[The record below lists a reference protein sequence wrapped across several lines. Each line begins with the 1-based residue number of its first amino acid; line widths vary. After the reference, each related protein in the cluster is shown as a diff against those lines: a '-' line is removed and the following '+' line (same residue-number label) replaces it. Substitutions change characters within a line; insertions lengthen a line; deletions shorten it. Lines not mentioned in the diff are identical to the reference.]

1 MVDRLDGPGRFSTSR
16 ANGGARAQWG
26 TPVNIEFARFTIDGL
41 RELDAAT
48 GGLVGWKPAGYL
60 FMAGTESSEAAL
72 RAGYDVQRAAGLDV
86 EWLSAAEVVEMVPFI
101 RREGLRAGRWRAG
114 DGLIDPGGV
123 ALALWQEGRRL
134 GVEYLFGTS
143 VESVTPSGVATSAGT
158 IDAAQVVNAAGGHAA
173 ALAATAGVELPVQPY
188 RRNLAVTEPVPASVV
203 PPLIPMCVDFDTGF
217 LIRREG
223 AGIMLSYSNPADP
236 PSFATA
242 FDPSFLEDVT
252 ERAGNRFPFLETVG
266 VDERK
271 CWAGL
276 YPETPDHHA
285 IVDFAPGAGRFIQCV
300 GFGGHGIMHSLA
312 AGQAVAELVRDGRCA
327 TFDLRPLRFSR
338 FAEGDVSI
346 ETGVL

>member
-26 TPVNIEFARFTIDGL
+26 TPVNIEFARYTIDAL
-41 RELDAAT
+41 RELDRAS
-48 GGLVGWKPAGYL
+48 GGLVGWKQAGYL
-60 FMAGTESSEAAL
+60 FMAGRESSEAAL
-72 RAGYDVQRAAGLDV
+72 RAGFEVQRAAGLDV
-86 EWLSAAEVVEMVPFI
+86 EWLAPADVLELAPFV
-101 RREGLRAGRWRAG
+101 RGDGLRAGRWRAA

-134 GVEYLFGTS
+134 GVEYRFEVAVEAVRPGS
-143 VESVTPSGVATSAGT
+143 VLTSAGE
-158 IDAAQVVNAAGGHAA
+158 IAAGHVVNAAGGHAA
-173 ALAATAGVELPVQPY
+173 AVAATAGVELPVEPY
-188 RRNLAVTEPVPASVV
+188 RRNLAVTEPVPLSAV
-203 PPLIPMCVDFDTGF
+203 PDLIPMCVDFDTGL

-236 PSFATA
+236 PSFETA
-242 FDPSFLEDVT
+242 FDPAFLEDVAD
-252 ERAGNRFPFLETVG
+252 RAGNRFPFLETVG

-285 IVDFAPGAGRFIQCV
+285 IVDRAPGHDRFLQCV

-312 AGQAVAELVRDGRCA
+312 AGQAVAELVRDGRCT
-327 TFDLRPLRFSR
+327 TFDLRPLRFTR
-338 FAEGDVSI
+338 FAEGDVTV

>member
-1 MVDRLDGPGRFSTSR
+1 MVDRLEGPGRFSTSR

-26 TPVNIEFARFTIDGL
+26 TPVNIEFARYTIAAL
-41 RELDAAT
+41 RELDRAT
-48 GGLVGWKPAGYL
+48 GGLVGWREAGYL
-60 FMAGTESSEAAL
+60 FMAGREPAEAAL
-72 RAGYDVQRAAGLDV
+72 RAGFEVQRSVGLDV
-86 EWLSAAEVVEMVPFI
+86 EWLEPADVLELAPFV
-101 RREGLRAGRWRAG
+101 RAEGLRAGRWRAA

-134 GVEYLFGTS
+134 GVEYLFDTEVAAVAPGT
-143 VESVTPSGVATSAGT
+143 VRLAEGE
-158 IDAAQVVNAAGGHAA
+158 IAARYVVNAAGGYAA
-173 ALAATAGVELPVQPY
+173 RVAATAGVDLPVEPY
-188 RRNLAVTEPVPASVV
+188 RRNLAVTEPVPPAVV
-203 PPLIPMCVDFDTGF
+203 PELIPMCVDFDTGF

-236 PSFATA
+236 PSFETA
-242 FDPSFLEDVT
+242 FDRQFLDDVA
-252 ERAGNRFPFLETVG
+252 ERAGNRFPFLESVG

-285 IVDFAPGAGRFIQCV
+285 IVDTAPGQDRFIQCV

-312 AGQAVAELVRDGRCA
+312 AGQAVTELVRDGRC
-327 TFDLRPLRFSR
+327 TSFDLRPLRFTR
-338 FAEGDVSI
+338 FAEGDVTV